1 MNTYNITNMNSPRS
15 GRPVANQY
23 QINVRLRDGDEGE
36 RCLSL
41 YQSYNTMI
49 AKVEGGNI
57 TLTEDWDCSRTTLKY
72 LREFLGQDYTAKE
85 IRGLIAKGYVRLVKS
100 LDCYGNEEAI
110 DEHV

>member
-1 MNTYNITNMNSPRS
+1 MNTYSITNMDSPRS

-23 QINVRLRDGDEGE
+23 QINVCLQAGDKDE
-36 RCLSL
+36 RFLSL

-72 LREFLGQDYTAKE
+72 LREFLGEDYTAKE
-85 IRGLIAKGYVRLVKS
+85 IRRLIAKGYVRLVKS
-100 LDCYGNEEAI
+100 LDSFGNEEEI
-110 DEHV
+110 RQ